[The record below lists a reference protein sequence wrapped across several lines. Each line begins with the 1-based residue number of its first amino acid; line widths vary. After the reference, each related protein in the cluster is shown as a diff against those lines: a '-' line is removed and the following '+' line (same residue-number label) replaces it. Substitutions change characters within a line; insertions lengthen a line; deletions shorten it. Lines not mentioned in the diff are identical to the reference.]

1 MFNFETS
8 SVVGKVKL
16 ESRKFDQSSRRQK
29 NVEGIK
35 SWVGGG
41 GEKKK
46 PYISNHNNYIL
57 IFLIKDIF
65 YLAFFLFKKDTL

>member
-1 MFNFETS
+1 MCNFKTS

-35 SWVGGG
+35 SWVGGS
-41 GEKKK
+41 GEKKKK

-65 YLAFFLFKKDTL
+65 YLAFFAI